1 MDISVVT
8 YAFVCLIATA
18 LIIVYALRF
27 KPKKS
32 SPELP
37 CLGTFVI
44 NHDDPNRDLCT
55 LALEQDSLEEIE
67 KYEVMIIRI
76 SVIDSGKQPS
86 A

>member
-18 LIIVYALRF
+18 LIVIYALHFRM
-27 KPKKS
+27 KKS

-44 NHDDPNRDLCT
+44 NHDDPNRDLCM

-67 KYEVMIIRI
+67 KNKVMLIKIEVIN
-76 SVIDSGKQPS
+76 DSG
-86 A
+86 ADV

>member
-8 YAFVCLIATA
+8 YAFICLIATA
-18 LIIVYALRF
+18 LIIIYALHF

-44 NHDDPNRDLCT
+44 NHTDPEKDLCT
-55 LALEQDSLEEIE
+55 LALEPDSLEEIE
-67 KYEVMIIRI
+67 KNEVMLIKIH
-76 SVIDSGKQPS
+76 VINDEGQSN
-86 A
+86 

>member
-18 LIIVYALRF
+18 LIIIYALRF
-27 KPKKS
+27 RTKKS

-44 NHDDPNRDLCT
+44 NHDDPNKDLCM

-67 KYEVMIIRI
+67 KNKVMLIKIEVIN
-76 SVIDSGKQPS
+76 DSG
-86 A
+86 ADV